1 MRKDR
6 LIAHIVTALQPAR
19 LIAILLEFGG
29 NTPEMRGFSV
39 SQSPKSVIW
48 GRQVMRMKGRSP
60 FKGRN
65 DRQSVFAHLLI

>member
-6 LIAHIVTALQPAR
+6 LIAHIVTVLQPTR

-48 GRQVMRMKGRSP
+48 GREVMRMKGRSP
-60 FKGRN
+60 SKRGK
-65 DRQSVFAHLLI
+65 

>member
-29 NTPEMRGFSV
+29 NTPEMRGFSL
-39 SQSPKSVIW
+39 SQSPKSVIL
-48 GRQVMRMKGRSP
+48 GQSGDANEGPKP
-60 FKGRN
+60 FQR
-65 DRQSVFAHLLI
+65 AE